1 MRGYVIFPMVI
12 FLGAAPAWAITLA
25 QNGKSEYVIV
35 KPEKCAP
42 VVDTAA
48 ADLQAHLAQITGAT
62 LPIQTDA
69 APLPRKAIVLGNARY
84 LDELGVKPDWKAL
97 GDEGYLIATRG
108 DCLVI
113 VGGPVR
119 GTAYGVYAFL
129 DERLG
134 CRWFTP
140 TVSRIPKRSTLRIGH
155 IDETYVPP
163 LLYREPF
170 WVEARDQDW
179 NLRNRMNTSWIV
191 RLDEAHGGC
200 FLYWGVHTFAQFV
213 PPQTYFATHPEYY
226 SLIDGARRHETAQL
240 CLTHPDVLALITE
253 RVREVFRS
261 DPNARVVDVSQNDCF
276 HPCQCAACQAIAK
289 AEESEAGPV
298 IWFVN
303 QVADAVCEEFPDRFV
318 GTLAYQYT
326 RKAPKTLVP
335 RDNVAPR
342 LCSIECCF
350 SHPLDGC
357 PSDRNKTFVGD
368 MKAWQQKTQNL
379 FIWDYVTNF
388 SHYIQPFPN
397 LHSLQPNI
405 RFFIAHGT
413 RGLFEQGNYQGN
425 GCGEMAELRAY
436 LLARMLWKPNR
447 DVDQEIAEF
456 TDAYY
461 GPAAKPI
468 RKYIAFLHDRAATST
483 EHIGLGYPPT
493 GAFFADDF
501 VPRANK
507 ILAKA
512 ERAAKDDPERLLRV
526 KKFRMPVYYVAMM
539 RLPETGP
546 VPEDQLVQQKASAKE
561 FFAIADALQI
571 QFANEGQSMSS
582 FKDAYW
588 ARVASLTD
596 AAK

>member
-35 KPEKCAP
+35 KPEKC
-42 VVDTAA
+42 A

-289 AEESEAGPV
+289 AEESEEWPTRSARNFRTVSWARWPISTRARPRRRLSRATTSPRV
-298 IWFVN
+298 C
-303 QVADAVCEEFPDRFV
+303 AASSAVSRTPS
-318 GTLAYQYT
+318 TA
-326 RKAPKTLVP
+326 AP
-335 RDNVAPR
+335 
-342 LCSIECCF
+342 
-350 SHPLDGC
+350 
-357 PSDRNKTFVGD
+357 
-368 MKAWQQKTQNL
+368 
-379 FIWDYVTNF
+379 
-388 SHYIQPFPN
+388 
-397 LHSLQPNI
+397 
-405 RFFIAHGT
+405 
-413 RGLFEQGNYQGN
+413 
-425 GCGEMAELRAY
+425 
-436 LLARMLWKPNR
+436 
-447 DVDQEIAEF
+447 
-456 TDAYY
+456 
-461 GPAAKPI
+461 
-468 RKYIAFLHDRAATST
+468 
-483 EHIGLGYPPT
+483 
-493 GAFFADDF
+493 
-501 VPRANK
+501 
-507 ILAKA
+507 
-512 ERAAKDDPERLLRV
+512 
-526 KKFRMPVYYVAMM
+526 
-539 RLPETGP
+539 
-546 VPEDQLVQQKASAKE
+546 
-561 FFAIADALQI
+561 AIATRP
-571 QFANEGQSMSS
+571 S
-582 FKDAYW
+582 W
-588 ARVASLTD
+588 AT
-596 AAK
+596 